1 MRMKLWQI
9 PMTYAAVTTLAGFV
23 VPRLEDRYF
32 PMHHS
37 EISIAAAQTYL
48 GTTASGMMALTG
60 IVFSIAFVMVQFSAV
75 AYSPRLV
82 SLLGRDPGLFHAMG
96 VFIATF
102 LYSLATI
109 LWTDRGGSNE
119 VPYYSIRLVLILLF
133 VSMIMF
139 ARLVQRL
146 ADLQIGNV
154 LQFIGARGRAVIR
167 DLFLP
172 VAGVAI
178 DAEAAAKPDLG
189 PLVQVVRYDDDPRC
203 IAEFDVPALVRLARA
218 AGVVIVLECAVG
230 DTLVKDATV
239 LRVYGGG
246 DTLRAADLLKP
257 LLLAPERTF
266 EQDPKYP
273 LRLLVDIA
281 IRALSPAVNDPT
293 TAVQALDQIEDLL
306 RRLATCRLDAG
317 YAHDQDGVLRVIYPM
332 PTWDDYL
339 SLAFDEIRQFGVTSV
354 QVMRRLR
361 TALVGLAETA
371 GTPGRVAQVVAYLQ
385 HLDRVVEASQL
396 DTADRVMARREDR
409 QGLGLSRG
417 EVPAVTDGMFGGGD

>member
-1 MRMKLWQI
+1 
-9 PMTYAAVTTLAGFV
+9 
-23 VPRLEDRYF
+23 
-32 PMHHS
+32 
-37 EISIAAAQTYL
+37 
-48 GTTASGMMALTG
+48 
-60 IVFSIAFVMVQFSAV
+60 VQFSAM

-82 SLLGRDPGLFHAMG
+82 SLLGRDPSLFHAMG

-119 VPYYSIRLVLILLF
+119 VPYYSIRIVLILLF

-139 ARLVQRL
+139 ARLVQQL

-154 LQFIGARGRAVIR
+154 LQLIGGRGRAVIK
-167 DLFLP
+167 DMFPP
-172 VAGVAI
+172 VAELVGDEAI
-178 DAEAAAKPDLG
+178 DPEPAVKPDLG
-189 PLVQVVRYDDDPRC
+189 PLLQVVRYDGDPRS
-203 IAEFDVPALVRLARA
+203 IAEFDVPALVRLAHA
-218 AGVVIVLECAVG
+218 SGVMIVLECAVG
-230 DTLVKDATV
+230 DTLVKNATV
-239 LRVYGGG
+239 LRVYGRG
-246 DTLRAADLLKP
+246 DRLRAADLLKP

-306 RRLATCRLDAG
+306 RRLAICRIDAG

-332 PTWDDYL
+332 PTWGDYL

-361 TALVGLAETA
+361 TALVGIAETA
-371 GTPGRVAQVVAYLQ
+371 GTPGRAAQVVAYLQ
-385 HLDRVVEASQL
+385 HLDRVVEQSQL
-396 DTADRVMARREDR
+396 DTTDRVMARREDR

-417 EVPAVTDGMFGGGD
+417 EGAGR